1 MARRPLRWPQSPPY
15 AGERPGDRPRTP
27 RPPRSTRW
35 SLLWLVLS
43 LVFCFQVIITMGVGR
58 NRQGER
64 RSRSRLTP
72 QPDGSVVIGGDV
84 LDDRKAQAG
93 AAGGTGAGLVD
104 AEEALEHPLLV
115 LARDADTAV
124 GD

>member
-1 MARRPLRWPQSPPY
+1 
-15 AGERPGDRPRTP
+15 PGDRPRTP

-35 SLLWLVLS
+35 SLVWVVLS
-43 LVFCFQVIITMGVGR
+43 LVRSVFGIGVGR

-84 LDDRKAQAG
+84 LDDRQAESG
-93 AAGGTGAGLVD
+93 AAGGAGARLVD
-104 AEEALEHPLLV
+104 AEEPLEHPLLV
-115 LARDADTAV
+115 LARAADAGA